1 MLLLQLLHPD
11 IYPEQAAFS
20 VAAQARA
27 KVFIYV
33 RTLARARIDVAAR
46 RLLEAKMNQAK
57 VFIYVRTLA
66 CARIHQRSLFSSR
79 VRASLRRL
87 LRWQLS
93 LSRRVTLLALVLLAA
108 AVLFRLRRGNTFHV
122 LRFVLQRWRR

>member
-1 MLLLQLLHPD
+1 VLLQQLLQPD
-11 IYPEQAAFS
+11 MYPEKAANS

-33 RTLARARIDVAAR
+33 RTLARARFIS
-46 RLLEAKMNQAK
+46 QAK

-66 CARIHQRSLFSSR
+66 CARIHQRSLFSCR

-87 LRWQLS
+87 LRGQLS

-122 LRFVLQRWRR
+122 LRFVLQHWRR